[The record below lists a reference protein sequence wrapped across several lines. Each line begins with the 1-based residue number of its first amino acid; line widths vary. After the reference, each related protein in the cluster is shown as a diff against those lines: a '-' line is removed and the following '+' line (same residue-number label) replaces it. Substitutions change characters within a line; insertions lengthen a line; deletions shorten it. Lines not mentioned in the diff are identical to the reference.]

1 MRSVQCTAW
10 CRAHHAGS
18 CAMTNPHNRLERPTA
33 CIQGK
38 YLTLGVLRTKRDW
51 INSGTVIILGS
62 AAVFAYMLFTSFTR
76 TRADARRRAAER
88 DLGVEVQK
96 SS

>member
-1 MRSVQCTAW
+1 MQAT
-10 CRAHHAGS
+10 HDG
-18 CAMTNPHNRLERPTA
+18 LGRPTT

-51 INSGTVIILGS
+51 INSGTVIMIGS
-62 AAVFAYMLFTSFTR
+62 TAVFAYMLFTSFTR

-96 SS
+96 AQ

>member
-1 MRSVQCTAW
+1 MLLT
-10 CRAHHAGS
+10 
-18 CAMTNPHNRLERPTA
+18 HNGLGRLPT

-51 INSGTVIILGS
+51 INSGTVILIGS
-62 AAVFAYMLFTSFTR
+62 AAVFAYMMFTSFNR

-96 SS
+96 AQ